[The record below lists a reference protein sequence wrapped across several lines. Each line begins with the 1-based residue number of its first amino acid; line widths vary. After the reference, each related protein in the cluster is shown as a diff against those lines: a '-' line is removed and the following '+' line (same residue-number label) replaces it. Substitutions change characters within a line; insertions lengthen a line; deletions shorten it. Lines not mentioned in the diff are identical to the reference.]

1 MYSSVQRQRSDQCPV
16 YAIWYLTPTG
26 LIPVNGPV
34 SLTRTRFVK
43 PNQPTVIAKGAHPHL
58 SLRGAQRR
66 GNLVDV
72 NTRRQT
78 TIATAARL
86 PPPYQVRG
94 RNDKFRNFLGV
105 PTPVFR

>member
-66 GNLVDV
+66 GNLVEVEHTSANHHCCGDE
-72 NTRRQT
+72 
-78 TIATAARL
+78 IATLRS
-86 PPPYQVRG
+86 Q
-94 RNDKFRNFLGV
+94 
-105 PTPVFR
+105 